1 MDPVP
6 LLQLKRSLSKTY
18 GSSPTSSYRVS
29 PTQHL
34 EALSKTKGLYQ
45 AQLLHDSQDLTEYI
59 HPVPG
64 ETLAKGV
71 VLKEK
76 YLVLEQMSERTWK
89 ILHLEWKR
97 TLIAKKV
104 DTALVKDSK
113 VLEAWSKWCTLPQQ
127 SNIAEAYYLEELE
140 QDQQYLLQEFLN
152 PCSLLQVL
160 ADHQFEE
167 KGLEEVLST
176 LAMDLAEALDHA
188 HRHGLLHLNLTPGN
202 VLLFS
207 AGKGFGL
214 TDFGNPV
221 PLTKS
226 RLVWSQ
232 EQDRAFAQL
241 QKNWP
246 SELLNLYS
254 KANRTR
260 SRRQYQ
266 EQLEL
271 YELLADSKADIF
283 SYGVILLTMIVGSQT
298 WNSTSQL
305 FPEVVD
311 ELVEDSM
318 LLPSAKHKYASLIKR
333 AMYDIEETGQP
344 QFLSMAEVLQEVR
357 SMISPSYP
365 MLSARQSPLPL
376 QEFAL
381 NKRALLL
388 FALEAWEDAMHLWN
402 DPRFQSPEWRFN
414 LYVSHWLFGS
424 ATDMEV
430 LNALPHPSES
440 QLVRIH
446 MMRQDWVEASKHVLF
461 DACQND
467 LSYGLLR
474 DAREIHWN
482 KSSFQPYTIYSSRHE
497 KKVQEVVV
505 ISHGL
510 LIAVHL
516 SSGIIVVIDSV
527 KSTVKQEFSEGNCSC
542 ISGCW
547 EKAMIACG
555 RSTSDIV
562 IFDLARGKT
571 IESGKEHAGPVR
583 IIRITQ
589 DGEKAISIAGDRF
602 VYLWQ
607 TAHAIILHK
616 VWFESPPTAISIDGS
631 GSRAALSLAQK
642 TYVRVI
648 DIKREFVSDHCLL
661 QGHKLEVTAVAMAN
675 DGAVCVTAGLD
686 AKIMFWEVENKLPFL
701 TIRYN
706 EPIVG
711 MRATPSLEF
720 LVVKLRSRRC
730 CLLESGTSITWRTLE
745 TEGELPGFNL
755 FLTQYRAPSSSIESF
770 PILKCET
777 EMQLKKVFST

>member
-18 GSSPTSSYRVS
+18 GISPNSSYRVT
-29 PTQHL
+29 PIQHL
-34 EALSKTKGLYQ
+34 EDLSKTKGLYQ
-45 AQLLHDSQDLTEYI
+45 TQLLHDSKDLTEYI
-59 HPVPG
+59 KPVPG
-64 ETLAKGV
+64 DTLARGV

-76 YLVLEQMSERTWK
+76 YLVLEQISDRSWK

-97 TLIAKKV
+97 TVVAKKV
-104 DTALVKDSK
+104 DSALIKDSK
-113 VLEAWSKWCTLPQQ
+113 MLEAWSKWCTLPQQ

-152 PCSLLQVL
+152 PCSLHQVL
-160 ADHQFEE
+160 SDHQFED
-167 KGLEEVLST
+167 KGLEEILST
-176 LAMDLAEALDHA
+176 LALDLAEALDHA

-226 RLVWSQ
+226 RLVWSEEQ
-232 EQDRAFAQL
+232 EKSFAQL

-254 KANRTR
+254 KAKRTK

-283 SYGVILLTMIVGSQT
+283 SYGVILLTMIVGSQSWT
-298 WNSTSQL
+298 STSQL

-311 ELVEDSM
+311 ELVEDST
-318 LLPSAKHKYASLIKR
+318 LPDAAKHKYAALIKR
-333 AMYDIEETGQP
+333 AMYDIEESGQP
-344 QFLSMAEVLQEVR
+344 QFLTMAEVLQEVK
-357 SMISPSYP
+357 SMLSPSYP
-365 MLSARQSPLPL
+365 VLSNRQSPLPTE
-376 QEFAL
+376 EFAL

-388 FALEAWEDAMHLWN
+388 FSLEAWEDAMHLWN
-402 DPRFQSPEWRFN
+402 DPGFQSPEWRFN

-430 LNALPHPSES
+430 LEALPRASES

-446 MMRQDWVEASKHVLF
+446 MMRQDWMEAGKHVLF
-461 DACQND
+461 DSCQND

-482 KSSFQPYTIYSSRHE
+482 KTSFQPYTIYPNRHE
-497 KKVQEVVV
+497 KMVKEVIV
-505 ISHGL
+505 ISHGV
-510 LIAVHL
+510 LIAIHL
-516 SSGIIVVIDSV
+516 SSGNIVILNAANN
-527 KSTVKQEFSEGNCSC
+527 TVKQEISEVNCSC

-583 IIRITQ
+583 IIRLTQ

-631 GSRAALSLAQK
+631 GSRAALSLSQK

-648 DIKREFVSDHCLL
+648 DIKREFVTDHCLL
-661 QGHKLEVTAVAMAN
+661 QGHKLEVTSVAMAT

-706 EPIVG
+706 EPIINLK
-711 MRATPSLEF
+711 ATPSLEF
-720 LVVKLRSRRC
+720 LVVKMRGKKC
-730 CLLESGTSITWRTLE
+730 CLLESSTSITWRTLI
-745 TEGELPGFNL
+745 TEEELPGFNL
-755 FLTQYRAPSSSIESF
+755 YLTQYLPPPSSIESF

-777 EMQLKKVFST
+777 EMQLKKVLFP